1 MLGYS
6 YDGRMNF
13 SRPGAIDLSALKQ
26 PASRPTSAAPTQGG
40 GSYVVDIDE
49 TTFQSIALE
58 ASMSYV
64 VVLGLWSSRSA
75 QGGAF
80 NDTLGAV
87 IDSYDGRM
95 LLARVDVETSP
106 QIAQALKVQGVP
118 YVAGLIQGQPVPL
131 FQGTVEEAE
140 MRRYFD
146 ELVRLAAEN
155 GLTGRAQPVGAPAE
169 GVAAEEPEDPRFIA
183 AEEAFMASDFETA
196 VAEYEK
202 LRVQYPADVEVAERL
217 ARVKWLSRIKGAD
230 LQAARAAAADHPDDV
245 QAQMLVAD
253 LDVSGGH
260 VEDAF
265 DRLITLVRNTA
276 GDEREAVRER
286 LLELF
291 TVVGIADPAVMVARR
306 ALATAL
312 F

>member
-1 MLGYS
+1 
-6 YDGRMNF
+6 MNF

-26 PASRPTSAAPTQGG
+26 PAPRPASAPAAGG

-49 TTFQSIALE
+49 TTFQTVALE

-64 VVLGLWSSRSA
+64 VVLGLWSSRSP
-75 QGGAF
+75 QSGAF
-80 NDTLGAV
+80 NETIATV
-87 IDSYDGRM
+87 VNSYDGLI
-95 LLARVDVETSP
+95 LLAQVDVDTSP
-106 QIAQALKVQGVP
+106 QIAQALQVQGVP
-118 YVAGLIQGQPVPL
+118 YVAGLVKGQPVPL
-131 FQGTVEEAE
+131 FQGTVDEAE

-155 GLTGRAQPVGAPAE
+155 GLTGRAQAAGAAPADP
-169 GVAAEEPEDPRFIA
+169 AEVTEPEDPRFA
-183 AEEAFMASDFETA
+183 PAEEAFMASDFDTA

-217 ARVKWLSRIKGAD
+217 ARVKWLSRTKGAD
-230 LQAARAAAADHPDDV
+230 LQAARAAAADRPADV
-245 QAQMLVAD
+245 EAQMLVAD
-253 LDVSGGH
+253 LDISGGH

-265 DRLITLVRNTA
+265 DRLIGLIRTTT
-276 GDEREAVRER
+276 GEERDVIRER

-291 TVVGIADPAVMVARR
+291 TVVGIADPVVMAARR
-306 ALATAL
+306 SLATAL

>member
-1 MLGYS
+1 
-6 YDGRMNF
+6 MNF

-26 PASRPTSAAPTQGG
+26 PAPRPASAPAGGGPGGTAG

-49 TTFQSIALE
+49 TTFQTVALE

-64 VVLGLWSSRSA
+64 VVLGLWSSRSP
-75 QGGAF
+75 QSGAF
-80 NDTLGAV
+80 NETIATV
-87 IDSYDGRM
+87 VNSYEGLI
-95 LLARVDVETSP
+95 LLAQVDVDTSP
-106 QIAQALKVQGVP
+106 QIAQALQVQGVP
-118 YVAGLIQGQPVPL
+118 YVAGLVKGQPVPL
-131 FQGTVEEAE
+131 FQGTVDETE

-155 GLTGRAQPVGAPAE
+155 GLTGRAQPAGGAPAD
-169 GVAAEEPEDPRFIA
+169 VAEVAEPEDPRFA
-183 AEEAFMASDFETA
+183 PAEEAFMASDFDTA

-217 ARVKWLSRIKGAD
+217 ARVKWLSRTKGAD
-230 LQAARAAAADHPDDV
+230 LQAARAAAADRPDDV
-245 QAQMLVAD
+245 EAQMLVAD
-253 LDVSGGH
+253 FDISGGH

-265 DRLITLVRNTA
+265 DRLIGLIRTTA
-276 GDEREAVRER
+276 GDERDLIRER

-291 TVVGIADPAVMVARR
+291 TVVGIADPTVMAARR
-306 ALATAL
+306 SLATAL

>member
-1 MLGYS
+1 
-6 YDGRMNF
+6 MNF

-26 PASRPTSAAPTQGG
+26 PASRPTPAAAQGG

-49 TTFQSIALE
+49 TTFQTVALE

-64 VVLGLWSSRSA
+64 VVLGLWSSRAA
-75 QGGAF
+75 QGGDF
-80 NDTLGAV
+80 NATLGSV
-87 IDSYDGRM
+87 IDSYGGQI

-131 FQGTVEEAE
+131 FQGTVEEDE

-146 ELVRLAAEN
+146 ELVRIAAEN
-155 GLTGRAQPVGAPAE
+155 GLTGRAQPVGAAPIDGAQI
-169 GVAAEEPEDPRFIA
+169 EEPEDPRFIP
-183 AEEAFMASDFETA
+183 AEEAFMASDFATA

-217 ARVKWLSRIKGAD
+217 ARVKWLSRTKDAD
-230 LQAARAAAADHPDDV
+230 LQTARAAAADRPDDIE
-245 QAQMLVAD
+245 AQMLVAD
-253 LDVSGGH
+253 LDISGGH

-265 DRLITLVRNTA
+265 DRLIALVRSTS
-276 GDEREAVRER
+276 GSERDAVRER

-291 TVVGIADPAVMVARR
+291 TVVGIADPVVMVARR

>member
-1 MLGYS
+1 
-6 YDGRMNF
+6 MNF

-26 PASRPTSAAPTQGG
+26 PATRPAPGPAATG

-49 TTFQSIALE
+49 TTFQTVALE

-64 VVLGLWSSRSA
+64 VVLGLWSSRAPQS
-75 QGGAF
+75 GAF
-80 NDTLGAV
+80 NETLGSV
-87 IDSYDGRM
+87 VDSYAGQI
-95 LLARVDVETSP
+95 LLARVDVDASP
-106 QIAQALKVQGVP
+106 QIAQALQVQGVP
-118 YVAGLIQGQPVPL
+118 YVAGLVKGQPVPL
-131 FQGTVEEAE
+131 FQGTVEETE

-146 ELVRLAAEN
+146 ELVRIAAEN
-155 GLTGRAQPVGAPAE
+155 GLTGRAQPTGA
-169 GVAAEEPEDPRFIA
+169 AAADDAPVEEPEDPRFA
-183 AEEAFMASDFETA
+183 PAEEAFMASDFDTA

-217 ARVKWLSRIKGAD
+217 ARVKWLSRTKGAD
-230 LQAARAAAADHPDDV
+230 LQAARAAAADRPDDV
-245 QAQMLVAD
+245 DAQMLVAD
-253 LDVSGGH
+253 LDISGGH

-265 DRLITLVRNTA
+265 DRLIALVRATS
-276 GDEREAVRER
+276 GDERERVRER

-291 TVVGIADPAVMVARR
+291 TVVGIADPVVMTARR

>member
-1 MLGYS
+1 MS
-6 YDGRMNF
+6 F

-26 PASRPTSAAPTQGG
+26 PVSRPSPAATGG

-49 TTFQSIALE
+49 ASFQSVAIDG
-58 ASMSYV
+58 SMSYV
-64 VVLGLWSSRSA
+64 VVLGLWSSRAPQS
-75 QGGAF
+75 GAF
-80 NDTLGAV
+80 NDTIGAV
-87 IDSYDGRM
+87 VESYAGQI
-95 LLARVDVETSP
+95 LLARVDVDTSP
-106 QIAQALKVQGVP
+106 QIAQALQVKGVP
-118 YVAGLIQGQPVPL
+118 YVAGLVKGQPVPL
-131 FQGTVEEAE
+131 FQGTVDEDE

-146 ELVRLAAEN
+146 ELVKIAAQN
-155 GLTGRAQPVGAPAE
+155 GLTGRVQPVGGAPAQE
-169 GVAAEEPEDPRFIA
+169 VEEPEDPRFAA

-217 ARVKWLSRIKGAD
+217 ARVKWLSRTKGAD
-230 LQAARAAAADHPDDV
+230 LQAARAAAADRPDDV
-245 QAQMLVAD
+245 EAQMLVAD
-253 LDVSGGH
+253 LDISGGH

-265 DRLITLVRNTA
+265 DRLIALVRRTA

-291 TVVGIADPAVMVARR
+291 TVVGIAEPAVMAARR
-306 ALATAL
+306 SLASAL

>member
-1 MLGYS
+1 MT
-6 YDGRMNF
+6 F

-26 PASRPTSAAPTQGG
+26 PASRPSPAAGGAAGAGG

-49 TTFQSIALE
+49 RTFQTVALE
-58 ASMSYV
+58 GSMSYV
-64 VVLGLWSSRSA
+64 VVLGLWSSRA
-75 QGGAF
+75 PQGAAF
-80 NDTLGAV
+80 NDLLGRV
-87 IDSYDGRM
+87 VDSYAGQI
-95 LLARVDVETSP
+95 LLARVDVDASP
-106 QIAQALKVQGVP
+106 QIAQALNVQGVP
-118 YVAGLIQGQPVPL
+118 FVAGLVKGQPVPL
-131 FQGTVEEAE
+131 FQGAVDETE

-155 GLTGRAQPVGAPAE
+155 GLTGRAQPVGGAPAE
-169 GVAAEEPEDPRFIA
+169 GEAEQEPEDPRFAA
-183 AEEAFMASDFETA
+183 AEEAFMASDFDTA

-217 ARVKWLSRIKGAD
+217 ARVKWLSRTKNAD
-230 LQAARAAAADHPDDV
+230 LQAARKAAADDPDDIE
-245 QAQMLVAD
+245 AQMLVAD
-253 LDVSGGH
+253 LDVSGGN

-265 DRLITLVRNTA
+265 LRLIDLVKRTS
-276 GDEREAVRER
+276 GDDRETVRER

-291 TVVGIADPAVMVARR
+291 TVVGIADPVVMTARR

>member
-1 MLGYS
+1 
-6 YDGRMNF
+6 MNF

-26 PASRPTSAAPTQGG
+26 PASRPAPAAAAGA

-49 TTFQSIALE
+49 TTFQTVALE

-64 VVLGLWSSRSA
+64 VVLGLWSSRAPQS
-75 QGGAF
+75 GAF
-80 NDTLGAV
+80 NDVLGSV
-87 IDSYDGRM
+87 VNTYGGQIV
-95 LLARVDVETSP
+95 LARVDVDANP
-106 QIAQALKVQGVP
+106 QIAQALGVQGVP
-118 YVAGLIQGQPVPL
+118 YVAGLVTGQPVPL

-140 MRRYFD
+140 MRRFFD
-146 ELVRLAAEN
+146 ELVRIAAEN
-155 GLTGRAQPVGAPAE
+155 GVTGRAPAAGGAPAQDQP
-169 GVAAEEPEDPRFIA
+169 AEEPEDPRFVA
-183 AEEAFMASDFETA
+183 AEEAFMASDFDTA

-217 ARVKWLSRIKGAD
+217 ARVKWLSRTKSAD
-230 LQAARAAAADHPDDV
+230 LQSARAAAADRPDDLE
-245 QAQMLVAD
+245 AQMLVAD
-253 LDVSGGH
+253 LDISGGH

-265 DRLITLVRNTA
+265 ARLLDLVRKTS

-291 TVVGIADPAVMVARR
+291 TVVGIADPVVMTARR

>member
-1 MLGYS
+1 
-6 YDGRMNF
+6 MNF

-26 PASRPTSAAPTQGG
+26 PASRPSPAGAPSG

-49 TTFQSIALE
+49 TTFQSVALE

-64 VVLGLWSSRSA
+64 VVLGLWSSRA
-75 QGGAF
+75 PQGAAF
-80 NDTLGAV
+80 NQTLGTV
-87 IDSYDGRM
+87 VDSYAGQM
-95 LLARVDVETSP
+95 LLARVDVDTSP
-106 QIAQALKVQGVP
+106 QIAQALQVQGVP
-118 YVAGLIQGQPVPL
+118 YVAGLVKGQPVPL

-146 ELVRLAAEN
+146 ELVRIAAEN
-155 GLTGRAQPVGAPAE
+155 GLTGRAQPVGGAAPDAP
-169 GVAAEEPEDPRFIA
+169 AEEPEDPRFVP
-183 AEEAFMASDFETA
+183 AEEAFMASDFDTA

-217 ARVKWLSRIKGAD
+217 ARVKWLSRTKGAD
-230 LQAARAAAADHPDDV
+230 LQAARAAAADRPDDID
-245 QAQMLVAD
+245 AQMLVAD
-253 LDVSGGH
+253 LDISGGH

-265 DRLITLVRNTA
+265 DRLISLVRATS
-276 GDEREAVRER
+276 GDERDRVRER

-291 TVVGIADPAVMVARR
+291 TVVGIADPVVMTARR
-306 ALATAL
+306 SLATAL

>member
-1 MLGYS
+1 
-6 YDGRMNF
+6 MNF

-26 PASRPTSAAPTQGG
+26 PAQRSAAPAAAGG
-40 GSYVVDIDE
+40 GSYVIDIDE
-49 TTFQSIALE
+49 TTFQTAALE

-64 VVLGLWSSRSA
+64 VVLGLWSSRSP
-75 QGGAF
+75 QSGAF
-80 NDTLGAV
+80 NDSLATV
-87 IDSYDGRM
+87 INSYGGQIV
-95 LLARVDVETSP
+95 LARIDVDANP
-106 QIAQALKVQGVP
+106 QIAQALQVQGVP
-118 YVAGLIQGQPVPL
+118 YVAGLVKGQPVPL
-131 FQGTVEEAE
+131 FQGTVDETE

-155 GLTGRAQPVGAPAE
+155 GLTGRAQPAGAATETAE
-169 GVAAEEPEDPRFIA
+169 AEEPDDPRFAA
-183 AEEAFMASDFETA
+183 AEEAFMASDFDTA

-217 ARVKWLSRIKGAD
+217 ARVKWLSRIRGAD
-230 LQAARAAAADHPDDV
+230 LQAARAAAADRRDDV
-245 QAQMLVAD
+245 DAQLLVAD

-265 DRLITLVRNTA
+265 DRLIALVRATA
-276 GDEREAVRER
+276 GDERERVRER

-291 TVVGIADPAVMVARR
+291 TVVGIADPAVMTARR
-306 ALATAL
+306 ALASAL

>member
-1 MLGYS
+1 
-6 YDGRMNF
+6 MNF

-26 PASRPTSAAPTQGG
+26 PAQRSAAPAAAGG
-40 GSYVVDIDE
+40 ASYVIDIDE
-49 TTFQSIALE
+49 TTFQTAALE

-64 VVLGLWSSRSA
+64 VVLGLWSSRSP
-75 QGGAF
+75 QSGAF
-80 NDTLGAV
+80 NDSLATV
-87 IDSYDGRM
+87 INSYGGQIV
-95 LLARVDVETSP
+95 LARIDVDANP
-106 QIAQALKVQGVP
+106 QIAQALQVQGVP
-118 YVAGLIQGQPVPL
+118 YVAGLVKGQPVPL
-131 FQGTVEEAE
+131 FQGTVDETE

-155 GLTGRAQPVGAPAE
+155 GLTGRAQPAGATTETAE
-169 GVAAEEPEDPRFIA
+169 TEEPDDPRFAA
-183 AEEAFMASDFETA
+183 AEEAFMASDFDTA

-217 ARVKWLSRIKGAD
+217 ARVKWLSRIRGAD
-230 LQAARAAAADHPDDV
+230 LQAARAAAADRPDDV
-245 QAQMLVAD
+245 EAQLLVAD

-265 DRLITLVRNTA
+265 DRLIALVRATA
-276 GDEREAVRER
+276 GDERESVRER

-291 TVVGIADPAVMVARR
+291 TVVGIADPAVMTARR
-306 ALATAL
+306 ALASAL

>member
-1 MLGYS
+1 
-6 YDGRMNF
+6 MNF

-26 PASRPTSAAPTQGG
+26 PAARPTPAATGGG

-49 TTFQSIALE
+49 STFQSGALE

-64 VVLGLWSSRSA
+64 VVLGLWSSRSP
-75 QGGAF
+75 QSGAF
-80 NDTLGAV
+80 NETLATV
-87 IDSYDGRM
+87 IDSYAGQIV
-95 LLARVDVETSP
+95 LARVDVDTSP
-106 QIAQALKVQGVP
+106 QIAQALGVQGVP
-118 YVAGLIQGQPVPL
+118 YVAGLVKGQPVPL
-131 FQGTVEEAE
+131 FQGTVDETE

-146 ELVRLAAEN
+146 ELVRIAAEN
-155 GLTGRAQPVGAPAE
+155 GLTGRAQPVGAAPAVGE
-169 GVAAEEPEDPRFIA
+169 EPEEPEDPRFVP
-183 AEEAFMASDFETA
+183 AEEAFMASDFDTA

-217 ARVKWLSRIKGAD
+217 ARVKWLSRTKGAD
-230 LQAARAAAADHPDDV
+230 LQAARAAAADRPDDIE
-245 QAQMLVAD
+245 AQMLVAD
-253 LDVSGGH
+253 LDISGGH

-265 DRLITLVRNTA
+265 ERLIGLVRTTA
-276 GDEREAVRER
+276 GDERELVRER

-291 TVVGIADPAVMVARR
+291 TVVGIADPVVMTARR

>member
-1 MLGYS
+1 
-6 YDGRMNF
+6 MNF

-26 PASRPTSAAPTQGG
+26 PASRPTPAAAQGG

-49 TTFQSIALE
+49 TTFQTVALE

-64 VVLGLWSSRSA
+64 VVLGLWSSRAA
-75 QGGAF
+75 QGGDF
-80 NDTLGAV
+80 NATLGSV
-87 IDSYDGRM
+87 IDSYGGQI

-131 FQGTVEEAE
+131 FQGTVEEDE

-146 ELVRLAAEN
+146 ELVRIAAEN
-155 GLTGRAQPVGAPAE
+155 GLTGRAQPVGAPVDGAE
-169 GVAAEEPEDPRFIA
+169 VEEPEDPRFIP
-183 AEEAFMASDFETA
+183 AEEAFMASDFVTA

-217 ARVKWLSRIKGAD
+217 ARVKWLSRTKDAD
-230 LQAARAAAADHPDDV
+230 LQTARAAAADRPDDIE
-245 QAQMLVAD
+245 AQMLVAD
-253 LDVSGGH
+253 LDISGGH

-265 DRLITLVRNTA
+265 DRLIALVRSTS
-276 GDEREAVRER
+276 GSERDAVRER

-291 TVVGIADPAVMVARR
+291 TVVGIADPVVMVARR